1 MSHHTE
7 ICLVSFVL
15 GLICFGLAGLS
26 YRVGEA
32 LVTPRHVPD
41 LTREDRPF
49 WFWFLVVLYAV
60 IGILF
65 LYGSINGLIHGHVQ

>member
-26 YRVGEA
+26 YWVGEA
-32 LVTPRHVPD
+32 LVTPRRVWGI
-41 LTREDRPF
+41 TREDYPF
-49 WFWFLVVLYAV
+49 WFWFFVVLDGV
-60 IGILF
+60 VGLLF
-65 LYGSINGLIHGHVQ
+65 LYGAIDGLMRGSVQ